1 MTKGTLI
8 FRIII
13 SSLLGLCIV
22 CTALFSALFVA
33 YLEEKVVQEEYGI
46 FVAGV
51 PVTRDNRKD
60 ILGDGTVSYSASK
73 NLLTFENAT
82 IEYFDSVVYSKID
95 IKIELIGENKFIMS
109 GETVPVLYAG
119 DNVTTNDIAIFGD
132 GSLTVEYT
140 SKVNDSMGIFG
151 DEIRIESD
159 ITITLPESAN
169 ISNGIYSEGNLT
181 ISKGAT
187 VTIHSGAALYST
199 AVKASNNVNI
209 ETGATLNVTNP
220 GATELCR
227 GMNVGGA
234 LIVWENATLNVDVD
248 DQDAKTSEC
257 IRVYGFM
264 GVKDNAN
271 VTVSS
276 KKSAAIECYGA
287 MDLADGAT
295 VSATTEGHGVD
306 LFCYGAIVNHGATV
320 NGEVEALGGVHNK

>member
-1 MTKGTLI
+1 
-8 FRIII
+8 
-13 SSLLGLCIV
+13 
-22 CTALFSALFVA
+22 
-33 YLEEKVVQEEYGI
+33 
-46 FVAGV
+46 
-51 PVTRDNRKD
+51 
-60 ILGDGTVSYSASK
+60 
-73 NLLTFENAT
+73 
-82 IEYFDSVVYSKID
+82 
-95 IKIELIGENKFIMS
+95 
-109 GETVPVLYAG
+109 
-119 DNVTTNDIAIFGD
+119 
-132 GSLTVEYT
+132 
-140 SKVNDSMGIFG
+140 MGIFG

-187 VTIHSGAALYST
+187 VTINSGAALYST

-257 IRVYGFM
+257 IRVYGYM

-271 VTVSS
+271 VSVSS
-276 KKSAAIECYGA
+276 KKAHAIECYGA

-295 VSATTEGHGVD
+295 VSASTEGQGAD

-320 NGEVEALGGVHNK
+320 NGEVEALGEVHSK